1 MGVSTLNNT
10 PKHGI
15 SVKFTTIILKKSVLK
30 QFKYRYLYVVIQKND
45 SLLFSKNHWAW
56 SKPLQDTAVVKA
68 VRKVRGWGGGCKL
81 VLSFKVLITE
91 SCRENTRAN
100 LKLESPF
107 SSYGSY
113 DGRGGG
119 PHYIH
124 KQKCGELVWLSLGIT
139 HNPLPTNLPSIPYTK
154 FPQTSWLQWLVIH
167 SMLYTM

>member
-1 MGVSTLNNT
+1 M
-10 PKHGI
+10 
-15 SVKFTTIILKKSVLK
+15 VKTITRYCSCEGSKKGKGL
-30 QFKYRYLYVVIQKND
+30 
-45 SLLFSKNHWAW
+45 
-56 SKPLQDTAVVKA
+56 
-68 VRKVRGWGGGCKL
+68 GGGGGCKL

-124 KQKCGELVWLSLGIT
+124 KQKCGELV
-139 HNPLPTNLPSIPYTK
+139 
-154 FPQTSWLQWLVIH
+154 
-167 SMLYTM
+167 